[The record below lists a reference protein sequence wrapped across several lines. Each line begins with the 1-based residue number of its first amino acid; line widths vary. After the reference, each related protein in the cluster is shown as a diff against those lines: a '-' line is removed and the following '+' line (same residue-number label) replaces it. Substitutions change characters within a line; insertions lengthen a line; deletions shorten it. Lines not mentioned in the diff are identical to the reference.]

1 MLEQARVLIFGDSN
15 TSDYFRAAA
24 DEEGDDDLANG
35 LVGQVHVERYDGLA
49 LRDELFP
56 LLFTTALHEGGSTIP
71 YDIVLLSIGSNDLG
85 GCSVFA
91 RDEMQELLRN
101 DYLKLKRCFGNEF
114 GEHSR
119 LFIVGPLAPDIDT
132 DGMETADGVHFT
144 RETRVAIGRRATE
157 LVAAKQAS
165 FAAALRHRQSFDR

>member
-119 LFIVGPLAPDIDT
+119 LFIVGPLAPDIY
-132 DGMETADGVHFT
+132 
-144 RETRVAIGRRATE
+144 
-157 LVAAKQAS
+157 
-165 FAAALRHRQSFDR
+165 QSF